1 MSNRVEVIMRSLK
14 NFSVLAIAL
23 LLVLSI
29 GGCATK
35 AGTGAMVGAASGGLI
50 GAMAGNSKT
59 AAVGAAAGAVVGGI
73 VGKSIDEK
81 ERGY

>member
-1 MSNRVEVIMRSLK
+1 MKRFRYISVAGVALFLILSMS
-14 NFSVLAIAL
+14 
-23 LLVLSI
+23 
-29 GGCATK
+29 GCATK

-59 AAVGAAAGAVVGGI
+59 AAVGAAAGAVVGGL
-73 VGKSIDEK
+73 VGKSMDEK